1 MQDANI
7 FLVGAMGSGKS
18 SVGRALAETLRR
30 SFLDVDTEIESR
42 TGANIQW
49 IFDMDGEEGFRDRE
63 SKIFSLLIS
72 ENASAVIATGGG
84 IVLREENRRLLLDHG
99 LVIYLSASSQQLY
112 QRTRKDRKRPL
123 LQVADRK
130 SVIEK
135 LLEERDPLY
144 RQVADIVINSGHG
157 RLSHSVRKL
166 AEKILA
172 M

>member
-1 MQDANI
+1 MEGTNI

-18 SVGRALAETLRR
+18 SVGKALAETLHRN
-30 SFLDVDTEIESR
+30 FLDVDAEIESR
-42 TGANIQW
+42 TGANIEW
-49 IFDMDGEEGFRDRE
+49 IFDMDGEQGFRDRE
-63 SKIFSLLIS
+63 SKIFSTLIS
-72 ENASAVIATGGG
+72 ENARAVIATGGG
-84 IVLREENRRLLLDHG
+84 IILREENRRLLLNNG
-99 LVIYLSASSQQLY
+99 LVIYLCASSKQLF

-144 RQVADIVINSGHG
+144 RQVADIVVNSGQG
-157 RLSHSVRKL
+157 RLSNSVKKL
-166 AEKILA
+166 AEKVSA

>member
-1 MQDANI
+1 MEGSNI

-18 SVGRALAETLRR
+18 SVGKALAETLHRN
-30 SFLDVDTEIESR
+30 FLDVDAEIESL
-42 TGANIQW
+42 TGANIEW
-49 IFDMDGEEGFRDRE
+49 IFDMDGFRDRE
-63 SKIFSLLIS
+63 SKIFSTLIS
-72 ENASAVIATGGG
+72 ENARAVIATGGG
-84 IVLREENRRLLLDHG
+84 IILREENRRLLLNNG
-99 LVIYLSASSQQLY
+99 LVIYLCASSQQLF

-144 RQVADIVINSGHG
+144 RQVADIIINSGQG
-157 RLSHSVRKL
+157 RLSNLVKKL